1 MVPDPPGLCRDK
13 HKERDEHDEPHA
25 ADDPGVSCHDD
36 GRKTTDERADLSIS
50 IRVRLFATARFN
62 LKE

>member
-13 HKERDEHDEPHA
+13 HNERDERDEPHA

-36 GRKTTDERADLSIS
+36 GWKTTDERADLSIS
-50 IRVRLFATARFN
+50 IHVRLFATARFN